1 MPALG
6 CASMNATISRSAPSL
21 SSASGLSRNTYADDV
36 AANARLHA
44 AANPRFAPFST
55 ICTRPL

>member
-1 MPALG
+1 MK
-6 CASMNATISRSAPSL
+6 ATIALSAPSF
-21 SSASGLSRNTYADDV
+21 SSASGFSRKTYSDEV

-55 ICTRPL
+55 IRTRPP